1 MRSLGVWWCL
11 DVRIRRQRA
20 RLRDISEGTK
30 SSRAGCGLREGLTH
44 CPQDHGQSCV
54 SLHLDKL
61 SLHSSGPWALHEVPG
76 RGLLHHALL
85 CAGEGKGGA
94 KPKKPHP
101 ASGPEAKL
109 PCSCCRTSSDTCRS
123 ADTLQ
128 TARDNKEPIS
138 RRLPEILLQ
147 ICCAVVLTSRTPW
160 LLSTSLSA
168 LAGGK
173 GMPQMLPSLPLP
185 SVSLSPANGTS

>member
-1 MRSLGVWWCL
+1 MWPQGRPHSL
-11 DVRIRRQRA
+11 
-20 RLRDISEGTK
+20 
-30 SSRAGCGLREGLTH
+30 
-44 CPQDHGQSCV
+44 
-54 SLHLDKL
+54 
-61 SLHSSGPWALHEVPG
+61 SSGPWSVLCESPPRQTLLAFFWAHEVPG
-76 RGLLHHALL
+76 QGLLHHALL
-85 CAGEGKGGA
+85 CAGEGGA
-94 KPKKPHP
+94 KPKEPHP

-138 RRLPEILLQ
+138 TRLPEILLQ
-147 ICCAVVLTSRTPW
+147 ISCAVVLTSHTPW

-168 LAGGK
+168 LAGGT

-185 SVSLSPANGTS
+185 SVSLSPG